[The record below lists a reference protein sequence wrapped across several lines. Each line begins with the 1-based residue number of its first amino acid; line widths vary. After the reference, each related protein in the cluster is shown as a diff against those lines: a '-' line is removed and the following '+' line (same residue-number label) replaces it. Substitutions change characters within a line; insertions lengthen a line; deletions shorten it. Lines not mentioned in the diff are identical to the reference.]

1 MDLQLSKYIY
11 QETLRCMLSDVS
23 NVSKNLKTSSN
34 VTFFKIY
41 FLLFVPIRYFTACME
56 IKCDQFLQHVF
67 NEVK

>member
-1 MDLQLSKYIY
+1 
-11 QETLRCMLSDVS
+11 MLSDVS

-41 FLLFVPIRYFTACME
+41 FLLFVPTRYFTACME